1 MPTSNP
7 PRPARAT
14 VRFAVPPTLADV
26 HTRSAALQDYLSKAL
41 GKPAEVVVPHSYEN
55 LAKDL
60 LGGKV
65 DAAWAPP
72 FVCARIEAMGVRV
85 LVRGVRAGAST
96 YRAALVCRADAT
108 VTKDTLQGTKA
119 AWSDRDSVGGYLLPM
134 AWLREQGH
142 DPAKLFFKQDFVGS
156 YRAALEQ
163 VAAGRADV
171 TSVFAPAKSAATGD
185 ATGIDEVWPGQ
196 AHAFTVL
203 AYTDEA
209 PNDGVAVA
217 MSMNGP
223 LVNELELA
231 LLAMKDSPEGAQ
243 VLKDMFHAERFEPAP
258 RMGYRALYRVA
269 LASL

>member
-1 MPTSNP
+1 MATSNP
-7 PRPARAT
+7 PKPARAT
-14 VRFAVPPTLADV
+14 LRFAVPPTLADV
-26 HTRSAALQDYLSKAL
+26 QTRSVALQAYLSEAI
-41 GKPAEVVVPHSYEN
+41 GKPAEVVVPASYES

-85 LVRGVRAGAST
+85 LVRGVRNGAST
-96 YRAALVCRADAT
+96 YRAALVCRADAN
-108 VTKDTLQGTKA
+108 VTKDTLQGTSA

-156 YRAALEQ
+156 YKAALEQ
-163 VAAGRADV
+163 VAKGVVDV
-171 TSVFAPAKSAATGD
+171 TSLFAASKASGGD
-185 ATGIDEVWPGQ
+185 STGINEVWPGQ
-196 AHAFTVL
+196 EQAFRVL
-203 AYTDEA
+203 AYTDES

-217 MSMNGP
+217 MSMSGQ
-223 LVNELELA
+223 LVTDLEKA
-231 LLAMKDSPEGAQ
+231 LLAMKDSAAGGQ